1 MLSLEGTDPKR
12 IATTVNAVSDRYV
25 KVAAQLKRAK
35 LDELTGILDEQLRYA
50 EKGLNDAEIA
60 LESFRIQTVTLP
72 TEQASPVAGGLT
84 MTRDPVF
91 ANFFDLKVKREQLR
105 EDREALER
113 ILREAEG
120 SGSALDALAG
130 VAAVSSGG
138 ELKQALDQR
147 TAKRAAL
154 RTLQARYTDQYA
166 PARQLAAEL
175 DVLEK
180 QTIPAL
186 ARSLIAE
193 LASQEAE
200 AESRIGSAS
209 GELREIPPR
218 AIEEARLQRQVAI
231 TENLHTTLKNRYEVA
246 RLAAAGSVPDIR
258 ILDRAVEP
266 SAPVGDTRPLIVLGG
281 LLGSFGLAVFG
292 VLLLDRIDP
301 RVRYPEQVTRDMG
314 LPIIG
319 MVPHLQNSGGA
330 AGELNASNVS
340 EAFREI
346 RLSLLHAYGSAGPVL
361 FTVTSAEIGD
371 GKSFVSANLAL
382 AFSQQGYRTLLIDA
396 DIRRGRLHH
405 LLDCRR
411 SPGLTDFLAGTAR
424 QTDII
429 QHTKYPN
436 VSVVGS
442 GTRMEIGPELLGSST
457 MSQFIRSMRS
467 QYDVI
472 VMDSPPLGA
481 GVDPYVLGTV
491 TGNILLV
498 VRTGNTSRSFA
509 NAKLSLLDRLPVRIL
524 GAILND
530 VPSHQKAYRYYSYL
544 PGYSAEDEPST
555 AVVVD
560 TGQADDTPPSAAT
573 ALGGEGDGARLGI
586 FR

>member
-1 MLSLEGTDPKR
+1 
-12 IATTVNAVSDRYV
+12 
-25 KVAAQLKRAK
+25 
-35 LDELTGILDEQLRYA
+35 
-50 EKGLNDAEIA
+50 
-60 LESFRIQTVTLP
+60 
-72 TEQASPVAGGLT
+72 
-84 MTRDPVF
+84 
-91 ANFFDLKVKREQLR
+91 
-105 EDREALER
+105 
-113 ILREAEG
+113 
-120 SGSALDALAG
+120 
-130 VAAVSSGG
+130 
-138 ELKQALDQR
+138 
-147 TAKRAAL
+147 
-154 RTLQARYTDQYA
+154 
-166 PARQLAAEL
+166 
-175 DVLEK
+175 
-180 QTIPAL
+180 
-186 ARSLIAE
+186 
-193 LASQEAE
+193 
-200 AESRIGSAS
+200 
-209 GELREIPPR
+209 
-218 AIEEARLQRQVAI
+218 
-231 TENLHTTLKNRYEVA
+231 
-246 RLAAAGSVPDIR
+246 
-258 ILDRAVEP
+258 
-266 SAPVGDTRPLIVLGG
+266 
-281 LLGSFGLAVFG
+281 
-292 VLLLDRIDP
+292 
-301 RVRYPEQVTRDMG
+301 
-314 LPIIG
+314 
-319 MVPHLQNSGGA
+319 MVPHLQNSAGA

-411 SPGLTDFLAGTAR
+411 SPGLTDFLADTAT

-429 QHTKYPN
+429 QHTKYAN

-560 TGQADDTPPSAAT
+560 TGKADDTPPSAAR
-573 ALGGEGDGARLGI
+573 ALGSEGDGARLGI